1 MLTDR
6 QIKLVVGSLLHDIGK
21 VVYRSGDGRNH
32 SASGSDFLE
41 NQAKIEDVE
50 ILNCVKYH
58 HGKYLKNAEIAVDNL
73 AYITYYADNVAAFTD
88 RREAAV
94 QEEGFDKS
102 IPLDSVFNILNGNH
116 GKSHYAMQIL
126 DPKEEINYPTEE
138 TVFMDEHFYKTV
150 VDNITNNL
158 LGIEMKEEYVN
169 SLLSVLEANL
179 SYIPSSTSKKELADI
194 SLFDHVKIT
203 AAVASCVEQYL
214 KEQNETNY
222 REILFQ
228 NAKTTYEKEMFLL
241 YSMDISGIQKFIYSI
256 GDKGALKGLRARSFY
271 LEIMMEHVIDELL
284 EKVSLSRANL
294 IYTGGGHCYMLLPNT
309 KEVVQ
314 ILESYEKQIN
324 QWLLETFD
332 ISLYIACGYAVASAN
347 NLRNVPEESYSELYQ
362 DISKMLSEKKAHRYS
377 ADVIQYL
384 NKKKSDGER
393 ECSVCRRVA
402 KVSEKEGQCPICE
415 ALEHMGRDMLHGDYF
430 VILCEPLEYTLPL
443 PGKRFLAVM
452 SENNIK
458 EAMQRESYVRCYT
471 KNNFYTGKLVTTK
484 LWVGDYVAKD
494 ATTFGELAEK
504 AKGIK
509 KIAVLRADVDNLGTS
524 FVYGFKRGEDEKYV
538 TLSRTAALSRQ
549 LSLFFKGYINRILAQ
564 GTKTVFAKN
573 GPRNVVI
580 VYSGGDDVFVAGA
593 WNEVISTFMDLRKA
607 LEKFTQGTLTISGG
621 IGVYTDSYPIH
632 VMAQETQF
640 LEDCSKECDGKNAI
654 TIWNEEH
661 SYPWPEFLESVVVE
675 KFRTIQEY
683 FEKNDERGMAFLYH
697 LTELLRA
704 YSEQINIARYIY
716 LLSRMEPDKDSLP
729 TVKEA
734 YHKFSE
740 KMYLWSQ
747 NPKDRRELLTAIYLY
762 VYLNRKEEDA

>member
-158 LGIEMKEEYVN
+158 LGIELKEEYVN

-179 SYIPSSTSKKELADI
+179 SYIPSSTSKRELADI

-347 NLRNVPEESYSELYQ
+347 NLRNVSEGSYSKLYQ

-402 KVSEKEGQCPICE
+402 KVSEKERRCPICE

-443 PGKRFLAVM
+443 PRNRFLAVM

-458 EAMQRESYVRCYT
+458 EAMHKESYVRCYT

-494 ATTFGELAEK
+494 ATTFGELAER

-549 LSLFFKGYINRILAQ
+549 LSLFFKGYINRILTQ

-704 YSEQINIARYIY
+704 YSEQINIARYVY